1 MMKAYS
7 SWVPTSIV
15 PFNVKST
22 LLTFLG
28 SIAVEFQLIS
38 GVDVSDAES
47 TLDTLKSE
55 LESGNSVAING
66 THYSMEKN
74 SFQKEDL
81 SLPQY
86 IDLRSK
92 QMSQMAG

>member
-1 MMKAYS
+1 M
-7 SWVPTSIV
+7 
-15 PFNVKST
+15 
-22 LLTFLG
+22 
-28 SIAVEFQLIS
+28 EFQLIS
-38 GVDVSDAES
+38 GVDVFDAEI

-55 LESGNSVAING
+55 LESGNSVSING
-66 THYSMEKN
+66 MHYSMEKN

>member
-1 MMKAYS
+1 M
-7 SWVPTSIV
+7 
-15 PFNVKST
+15 
-22 LLTFLG
+22 
-28 SIAVEFQLIS
+28 EFQLIS
-38 GVDVSDAES
+38 GVDVSDAER
-47 TLDTLKSE
+47 TIYKLKSE

-66 THYSMEKN
+66 TYYSMERN
-74 SFQKEDL
+74 NFQKEDL